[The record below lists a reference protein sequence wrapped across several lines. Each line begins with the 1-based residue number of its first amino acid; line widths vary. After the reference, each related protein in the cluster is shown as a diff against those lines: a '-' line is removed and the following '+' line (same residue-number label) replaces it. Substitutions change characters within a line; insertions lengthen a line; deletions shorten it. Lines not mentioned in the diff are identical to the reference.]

1 MTGFSDETFDVLGI
15 QFLSLLWST
24 AKAGKEVNKELCADA
39 VFPPSVPCV
48 VPCPKDCVLSPWT
61 PWSTCSQTCSSKT
74 AEGKQMRTRAI
85 LAYNAGEG
93 GTICPN
99 TSALQEMRNCNEHAC
114 IVYHWQTG
122 PWGPCTEDT
131 SVTTLNS
138 TNTGSKTTP
147 SGPDKPSCAMG
158 MQTRK
163 VICVKVN
170 VGQVPPKK

>member
-1 MTGFSDETFDVLGI
+1 MDSGDGTYSLGNRSGEEGNVET
-15 QFLSLLWST
+15 S
-24 AKAGKEVNKELCADA
+24 E
-39 VFPPSVPCV
+39 
-48 VPCPKDCVLSPWT
+48 
-61 PWSTCSQTCSSKT
+61 T
-74 AEGKQMRTRAI
+74 AEQER
-85 LAYNAGEG
+85 

-122 PWGPCTEDT
+122 PWGPCMEDT

-138 TNTGSKTTP
+138 TATGSKPAP
-147 SGPDKPSCAMG
+147 SGTDKPSCAMG

-170 VGQVPPKK
+170 VGQVPPKNHKYQKVGKDEDARICVGHAGCGTLAAITLKIMMQ